1 MRSTILLI
9 LTLLLIIS
17 GCSTSSGQTDN
28 SSAKDTLTVVRL
40 SDATKL
46 DPHFITDISSA
57 NILYQKVYETLVVPD
72 LDMKPQP
79 GLAKEWEQIDDV
91 TWEFVLR
98 EGVYFHDGMKFNA
111 EAVKATFER
120 LLDPETASP
129 QAEKLGMIDDIEVVD
144 EYTVRFHLS
153 AAYAPLLSILSANEG
168 SIISPKA
175 ISENPK
181 KLWEHPVGT
190 GPFVFDYWKAGQE
203 ISLKKNEEY
212 WGDKPKINQVVFK
225 VVPEDTT
232 RLAMIETGE
241 AHVNDQVPIT
251 EIERIEASETL
262 NLYRADG
269 LGIEFLGFNVQKAP
283 FDQLNVR
290 KAITQAIDRK
300 AILEGV
306 FQNSGM
312 LANSPMSPKVF
323 GYSDDVKP
331 YDYDLEKAKALLQE
345 AGLEGLKVTI
355 TTNDRKERINAA
367 EVVQSQLKKIGIEAE
382 VEVLEWG
389 AYIEALN
396 NGEHEMFVG
405 GWGNATGD
413 GDYNQYN
420 VFHSSSHGGAGNH
433 TYYHNPEVD
442 RIIED
447 ARKEID
453 EETRRGLYKQA
464 MKLEM
469 EDAAM
474 IPLRYYEHLAVY
486 HKDVEGL
493 VISPVNYILLNDI
506 TIK

>member
-1 MRSTILLI
+1 MRSTII
-9 LTLLLIIS
+9 LMLALLLIIS
-17 GCSTSSGQTDN
+17 GCSTSSSQMET
-28 SSAKDTLTVVRL
+28 SEKDKLTVVRL

-91 TWEFVLR
+91 TWEFTLR
-98 EGVYFHDGMKFNA
+98 EGVYFHDGTVFNA
-111 EAVKATFER
+111 DAVKATFDR
-120 LLDPETASP
+120 LLDPKTASP
-129 QAEKLGMIDDIEVVD
+129 QAEKLGMIDDIEIVD

-175 ISENPK
+175 LSENPK

-190 GPFVFDYWKAGQE
+190 GPFAFDYWKPGQE
-203 ISLKKNEEY
+203 ISIKKNEKY

-251 EIERIEASETL
+251 EIERIAASETL

-283 FDQLNVR
+283 FDQLEVR

-300 AILEGV
+300 AVLKGV

-331 YDYDLEKAKALLQE
+331 YDYDLENAKALLQE

-355 TTNDRKERINAA
+355 TTNDRKERINVA
-367 EVVQSQLKKIGIEAE
+367 EVVQSQLKKIGINAE

-413 GDYNQYN
+413 GDYNQFN

-433 TYYHNPEVD
+433 TYYNNPEVD

-453 EETRRGLYKQA
+453 DESRKNLYEQA

-493 VISPVNYILLNDI
+493 VISPVNYILLNEI

>member
-1 MRSTILLI
+1 MKSTILLI

-17 GCSTSSGQTDN
+17 GCSTSSSQMETSG
-28 SSAKDTLTVVRL
+28 KDKLTVVRL

-91 TWEFVLR
+91 TWEFILR
-98 EGVYFHDGMKFNA
+98 ENVYFHDGTIFNA
-111 EAVKATFER
+111 EAVEATFDR

-129 QAEKLGMIDDIEVVD
+129 QAEKLGMIDDIEIID

-175 ISENPK
+175 LSENPK

-190 GPFVFDYWKAGQE
+190 GPFVFDYWKVGQE

-251 EIERIEASETL
+251 EIDRIEASETL

-283 FDQLNVR
+283 FDKLQLR

-300 AILEGV
+300 AVLEGV

-331 YDYDLEKAKALLQE
+331 YDYDLENAKTLLQE

-355 TTNDRKERINAA
+355 TTNDRKERINVA
-367 EVVQSQLKKIGIEAE
+367 EVVQSQLKKIGINAE

-433 TYYHNPEVD
+433 TYYDNPEVD

-453 EETRRGLYKQA
+453 EETRKSLYEQA

-493 VISPVNYILLNDI
+493 VISPVNYILLNEI

>member
-1 MRSTILLI
+1 MRLAIFFILS
-9 LTLLLIIS
+9 LLFIIS
-17 GCSTSSGQTDN
+17 GCSTSSSQSETSEN
-28 SSAKDTLTVVRL
+28 DTLTVVRL

-72 LDMKPQP
+72 LNMVPQP

-91 TWEFVLR
+91 TWEFILR
-98 EGVYFHDGMKFNA
+98 EDVSFHDGTKFNA
-111 EAVKATFER
+111 EAVKATFDR
-120 LLDPETASP
+120 LLDPATASP
-129 QAEKLGMIDDIEVVD
+129 QAEKLGMVDEIEIVD

-153 AAYAPLLSILSANEG
+153 AAYAPLLSILGANEG

-175 ISENPK
+175 LAEDPK
-181 KLWEHPVGT
+181 KLWDHPVGT
-190 GPFVFDYWKAGQE
+190 GPFEFDYWKAGQE

-251 EIERIEASETL
+251 EIDRIEASDTL

-283 FDQLNVR
+283 FDQLEVR
-290 KAITQAIDRK
+290 KAITQAVDRQ
-300 AILEGV
+300 ALLEGV

-312 LANSPMSPKVF
+312 LADSPMSPKVF
-323 GYSDDVKP
+323 GYSDAVRPYHYDV
-331 YDYDLEKAKALLQE
+331 ESAKALLKE
-345 AGLEGLKVTI
+345 AGLEELEVTI
-355 TTNDRKERINAA
+355 TTNDRKERINVA
-367 EVVQSQLKKIGIEAE
+367 EVVQSQLQKVGIKAK

-396 NGEHEMFVG
+396 NGEHQMFVG

-433 TYYHNPEVD
+433 TYYNNPEVD

-453 EETRRGLYKQA
+453 DEKRKRLYEQA
-464 MKLEM
+464 MTMEM

-506 TIK
+506 TIN

>member
-1 MRSTILLI
+1 MRSSILLM
-9 LTLLLIIS
+9 LAFLLIIS
-17 GCSTSSGQTDN
+17 GCSTSSSQMET
-28 SSAKDTLTVVRL
+28 STKEKLTVVRL

-79 GLAKEWEQIDDV
+79 GLAKEWKQIDDV
-91 TWEFVLR
+91 TWEFILR
-98 EGVYFHDGMKFNA
+98 EGVYFHDGTIFNA
-111 EAVKATFER
+111 EAVKATFDR

-129 QAEKLGMIDDIEVVD
+129 QAEKLGMIDDIEIVD

-175 ISENPK
+175 LSENPK

-190 GPFVFDYWKAGQE
+190 GPFVFDYWKTGQE

-262 NLYRADG
+262 KLYRADG

-283 FDQLNVR
+283 FDQLEVR

-300 AILEGV
+300 AVLEGV

-331 YDYDLEKAKALLQE
+331 YDYDLENAKALLQE

-355 TTNDRKERINAA
+355 TTNDRKERINVA
-367 EVVQSQLKKIGIEAE
+367 EVVQSQLKKIGIQAE

-433 TYYHNPEVD
+433 TYYDNPEVD

-453 EETRRGLYKQA
+453 EETRRSLYEQA

-486 HKDVEGL
+486 HKDVKGL
-493 VISPVNYILLNDI
+493 VISPVNYILLNEI

>member
-1 MRSTILLI
+1 MKSTILLI
-9 LTLLLIIS
+9 LTLLLTIS
-17 GCSTSSGQTDN
+17 GCSTSSSQIETSD
-28 SSAKDTLTVVRL
+28 KDKLTIVRL

-72 LDMKPQP
+72 LNMKPQP

-91 TWEFVLR
+91 TWEFILR
-98 EGVYFHDGMKFNA
+98 EGVYFHDGTKFNA

-175 ISENPK
+175 LSESPK

-251 EIERIEASETL
+251 EIERIEASDTL

-300 AILEGV
+300 AVLEGV
-306 FQNSGM
+306 FQNSGI
-312 LANSPMSPKVF
+312 LADSPMSPKVF

-331 YDYDLEKAKALLQE
+331 YDYDLENAKALLRE

-355 TTNDRKERINAA
+355 TTNDRKERINVA
-367 EVVQSQLKKIGIEAE
+367 EVVQSQLKKIGINAE

-433 TYYHNPEVD
+433 TYYNNPEVD

-453 EETRRGLYKQA
+453 EETRRSLYEQA
-464 MKLEM
+464 MKMEM

-474 IPLRYYEHLAVY
+474 IPFRYYEHLAVY
-486 HKDVEGL
+486 HNNVEGL

-506 TIK
+506 TLK

>member
-1 MRSTILLI
+1 MRSTII
-9 LTLLLIIS
+9 LMLALLLIIS
-17 GCSTSSGQTDN
+17 GCSTSSSQMETSD
-28 SSAKDTLTVVRL
+28 KDKLTVVRL

-91 TWEFVLR
+91 TWEFTLR
-98 EGVYFHDGMKFNA
+98 EGVYFHDGTVFNA
-111 EAVKATFER
+111 DAVKATFDR
-120 LLDPETASP
+120 LLDPKTASP
-129 QAEKLGMIDDIEVVD
+129 QAEKLGMIDDIEIVD

-175 ISENPK
+175 LSENPK

-190 GPFVFDYWKAGQE
+190 GPFAFDYWKPGQE
-203 ISLKKNEEY
+203 ISLKKNEKY

-251 EIERIEASETL
+251 EIERIAASETL

-283 FDQLNVR
+283 FDQLEVR

-300 AILEGV
+300 AVLKGV

-331 YDYDLEKAKALLQE
+331 YDYDLENAKALLQE

-355 TTNDRKERINAA
+355 TTNDRKERINVA
-367 EVVQSQLKKIGIEAE
+367 EVVQSQLKKIGINAE

-413 GDYNQYN
+413 GDYNQFN

-433 TYYHNPEVD
+433 TYYNNPEVD

-453 EETRRGLYKQA
+453 DESRKSLYEQA

-493 VISPVNYILLNDI
+493 VISPVNYILLNEI